1 MPISERDYMKGS
13 PGGEGSPTR
22 VRFQKGGRTIL
33 FRILIVLWLSYLTI
47 KTHDFGG
54 VRDRVDRI
62 GTALWEAT
70 SEFFQS
76 VKDAVTETSR
86 EEVDVIPEEE

>member
-54 VRDRVDRI
+54 VWDRVDRI
-62 GTALWEAT
+62 ASALSEAT